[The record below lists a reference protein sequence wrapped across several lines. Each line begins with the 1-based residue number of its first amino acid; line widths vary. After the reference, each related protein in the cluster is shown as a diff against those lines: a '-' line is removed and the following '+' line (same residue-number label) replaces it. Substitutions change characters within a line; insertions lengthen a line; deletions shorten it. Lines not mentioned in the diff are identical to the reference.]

1 MRAVRAFGHFWYD
14 FLVGDDWTAAVGVV
28 AALGVTALIAT
39 TRNPW
44 WLLPVAAAAIL
55 VVSVYRAVPKPA
67 PTGPTAPTAPT
78 APDRPGGP

>member
-1 MRAVRAFGHFWYD
+1 VRAVRAFGHFWYD
-14 FLVGDDWTAAVGVV
+14 FLVGDDWTAAVGAV

-55 VVSVYRAVPKPA
+55 VVSVYRAVPKPTP
-67 PTGPTAPTAPT
+67 PTPSE
-78 APDRPGGP
+78 PDRPGGP